1 MPVRFLSLQPSRLDC
16 GAQTSA
22 MLALLFLTSTAGAE
36 VRVFTDSAHPVAA
49 PADVVVTEMDAP
61 ARLAAILG
69 KDLPSDP
76 IQAEGIMRQRL
87 ANDAE
92 QARIAQAYQGVADAY
107 SAGIAKLPAVLVDG
121 RYVVYGESQVSN
133 ALTRIATYRKAQP

>member
-1 MPVRFLSLQPSRLDC
+1 MPVPFLSLQPRLIDC
-16 GAQTSA
+16 AARTTA

-36 VRVFTDSAHPVAA
+36 VRVFTDSAHPVSA

-61 ARLAAILG
+61 ARLTAVLG

-76 IQAEGIMRQRL
+76 IQAEGIMRRRL

>member
-1 MPVRFLSLQPSRLDC
+1 
-16 GAQTSA
+16 

-36 VRVFTDSAHPVAA
+36 VRVFTDSAHPVSA

-61 ARLAAILG
+61 ARLTAVLG

-76 IQAEGIMRQRL
+76 IQAEGIMRRRL